1 MRTGRR
7 IKKHKALGRLLTEGI
22 MVIMS
27 LLVLFPIVYQ
37 LIASFKNRADVN
49 RPLSFPTY
57 LYVENYKEAL
67 VEGRF
72 GILLVNS
79 LLVVSLSLILI
90 VVFGSLASYAM
101 ARSRVKGY
109 KYLYYYFLSGIMIPF
124 MAGMIPL
131 YKMIKALGLID
142 NILSLVFISVG
153 TCIPMSVLIFTGF
166 IKSVPVQ
173 LEEAALIDGCGVVR
187 TFIFIVFPLLKPAI
201 VSTLIVNMIPIWND
215 FLTPLLFLSS
225 DTHKT
230 LPLGMYNF
238 MSERTINMG
247 PIFGFSVLVCVLPI
261 VLFISLQKYF
271 YKGIVAGAVKG

>member
-1 MRTGRR
+1 MAQ
-7 IKKHKALGRLLTEGI
+7 ILNEGI
-22 MVIMS
+22 MVIVS
-27 LLVLFPIVYQ
+27 LFVLFPIVYQ
-37 LIASFKNRADVN
+37 IIASLKNSADVN

-57 LYVENYKEAL
+57 IYLENYKEAIIQ
-67 VEGRF
+67 GRF
-72 GILLVNS
+72 FVLLINS
-79 LLVVSLSLILI
+79 LI
-90 VVFGSLASYAM
+90 VVVLSLTIIVAIGSLASYSI
-101 ARSRVKGY
+101 ARSDIKGY

-142 NILSLVFISVG
+142 NILSLVLISVG

-166 IKSVPVQ
+166 IKTVPIQ
-173 LEEAALIDGCGVVR
+173 LEEAALIDGCGILK
-187 TFIFIVFPLLKPAI
+187 TYIFIVFPLLKPAI
-201 VSTLIVNMIPIWND
+201 ISTLIINMIPIWND

-225 DTHKT
+225 DANKT